1 MEANMVSRREF
12 LKVMGFAACGV
23 AGSGLPALVSPVMG
37 AIDKERVLS
46 FDSLRTGEK
55 LDVTYWSRGEYSRR
69 ALHEVDHLLRDWRT
83 NEVHSIDPA
92 LLDLLFAVRRKL
104 DTTAP
109 FRVISGYR
117 SPATNAKL
125 ARRGRGVARKS
136 LHMMGKAIDV
146 AIPGVQIRALRN
158 VALSLE
164 RGGVGYYPR
173 SGFIHLDTGRVRR
186 W

>member
-1 MEANMVSRREF
+1 MEANMISRRGF
-12 LKVMGFAACGV
+12 LKVMGVTACGV
-23 AGSGLPALVSPVMG
+23 AGSGLPALVSPVEG

-69 ALHEVDHLLRDWRT
+69 GLHEIDHLLRDWRT

-104 DTTAP
+104 HTTAP

-125 ARRGRGVARKS
+125 AGRSRGVARRS

-158 VALSLE
+158 VALSLK
-164 RGGVGYYPR
+164 RGGVGYYPV
-173 SGFIHLDTGRVRR
+173 SGFVHLDTGRVRR